1 MGIEQCDCS
10 VAIVSDPYADWER
23 LSTKAL
29 WLIIIRKAR
38 VLDRKG
44 NLVVRCSY

>member
-1 MGIEQCDCS
+1 MGIEQRDCS

-29 WLIIIRKAR
+29 WLIIRKAR
-38 VLDRKG
+38 VLDRKL
-44 NLVVRCSY
+44 NLVVHCSY